1 MRIRKPFLILLMFV
15 MLCAVMYISLAYF
28 IGLQAEK
35 KIIALIKSYSSEQT
49 QIVLKDYKRNIF
61 NSTAKLEVQYEDY
74 SQFNVDLEILHSP
87 VLHYL
92 DNQGSDKFYFGK
104 LLVKIKVFQVFLQ
117 DKKEIFSNISIVDLK
132 KSPMTIDV
140 PVGELTQ
147 NLYQKLGI
155 FSADKYKNVAHIQLN
170 ESNIAFDLTS
180 VIDNQFTRNGLY
192 KIKSSNLNISAQFF
206 TSSIKFK
213 DNPFEWQS
221 KIKIFV
227 TADKIANNG
236 KNKSVILDLDKPSL
250 DIDYSGGIASFM
262 NVINTLLVPVTSV
275 SSNGNIQQSNEPLVS
290 EKLYTYQNIIAKL
303 LQIIFTDDN
312 PSLLKVHYKNNKGE
326 IYNVDESF
334 KFNNL
339 DQDLTLGSTQKNFFL
354 IDKSVLKN
362 LMYKNKIKSTEF
374 DNFNFL
380 IDFSTDKELDR
391 NFSTF
396 EQFDFSQFLQS
407 LLAQTNLDNFAKYH
421 IETKFNL
428 DKLKYK
434 ALTEGYLNADQI
446 SFDFSIKNSSSKNG
460 TDENNKAVDR
470 NPASFLNFNANINNL
485 ILDYSDNEILNADI
499 KNISITNS
507 MNLTEY
513 LNFFDQESQ
522 DGYNINFYTKADIPY
537 INYEDEYW
545 SIDLS
550 KILLNAKFKLD
561 SKIKGYF
568 NSNFEADKITTKT
581 ELGELNFE
589 KVLLNSD
596 LKQAY
601 KNIMTGENDITL
613 KKFSWISNDK
623 KIKLQG
629 DNLKIINDADRDPK
643 NKDNLSYGNKIYL
656 NNFNYGQLNLG
667 ALNYEDKY
675 TNISA
680 DKYIKF
686 TTRSAADYINNNFA
700 ADVSAKVQQTNDQD
714 GVLGQADLSQFLSIG
729 MDINNSLFLGRKDSN
744 ITVTNVINIPSEA
757 TTSQSNTEFLNKL
770 RLNSTVSISK
780 DYIEQLL
787 KATQNSELIKQYD
800 IWQKIGLL
808 DFNQSSNSIN
818 NKANI
823 VISYDNKK
831 LKINSKPMDYWL
843 ERIKSI
849 DTKQKEKTTK

>member
-1 MRIRKPFLILLMFV
+1 MRIRKPFLILLIFV
-15 MLCAVMYISLAYF
+15 MLCAVMYTSLAYF

-35 KIIALIKSYSSEQT
+35 KIIALIKSYSSRQT

-87 VLHYL
+87 ILQYT
-92 DNQGSDKFYFGK
+92 DNRGGYKFYFGK
-104 LLVKIKVFQVFLQ
+104 LLVKMKVFQIFLQ

-140 PVGELTQ
+140 SVGELTQ

-155 FSADKYKNVAHIQLN
+155 YSSDKYKNVAHIQLN
-170 ESNIAFDLTS
+170 ESNIAFNLTS
-180 VIDNQFTRNGLY
+180 AIDNQFTGNRLY
-192 KIKSSNLNISAQFF
+192 KIKNSNLNISAQFF
-206 TSSIKFK
+206 TNSTKFK
-213 DNPFEWQS
+213 VNPFEWQS
-221 KIKIFV
+221 KIKIVV
-227 TADKIANNG
+227 TADKVANNE
-236 KNKSVILDLDKPSL
+236 KNKLVILNLDKPSL

-262 NVINTLLVPVTSV
+262 DVINTILTPITSV
-275 SSNGNIQQSNEPLVS
+275 NSNVNMQESNKLLVS
-290 EKLYTYQNIIAKL
+290 EKLYTYQNVIAKL

-326 IYNVDESF
+326 LYNLDESF

-339 DQDLTLGSTQKNFFL
+339 DQDLTLGSTEKNFFL
-354 IDKSVLKN
+354 VDKSLVKN
-362 LMYKNKIKSTEF
+362 LIFKNKIKSTEF
-374 DNFNFL
+374 DNFSFL

-421 IETKFNL
+421 IETNFNL

-434 ALTEGYLNADQI
+434 TLTEGYLNAEQI
-446 SFDFSIKNSSSKNG
+446 NFNFSIKNSTSKN
-460 TDENNKAVDR
+460 DKANDI
-470 NPASFLNFNANINNL
+470 NPASFLNFNANVNNL
-485 ILDYSDNEILNADI
+485 MLDYSDNEMLNANI

-522 DGYNINFYTKADIPY
+522 DGYNINFSTKADIPY
-537 INYEDEYW
+537 VKYEDEDW
-545 SIDLS
+545 NIDLS
-550 KILLNAKFKLD
+550 QILLNAKFKLD

-568 NSNFEADKITTKT
+568 NSNFEINKITTKT
-581 ELGELNFE
+581 DIGELNLD
-589 KVLLNSD
+589 KVLLHSD

-613 KKFSWISNDK
+613 TKFAWISNDK
-623 KIKLQG
+623 KTKLQG
-629 DNLKIINDADRDPK
+629 NNLKIINNADQDQK
-643 NKDNLSYGNKIYL
+643 NKDFLSYGNKIYL
-656 NNFNYGQLNLG
+656 DNLNYGQLSLG

-686 TTRSAADYINNNFA
+686 TTRSAADYINSNTA
-700 ADVSAKVQQTNDQD
+700 TDVSTKVQQINNDQD
-714 GVLGQADLSQFLSIG
+714 DVFEQADLNQFLSIG
-729 MDINNSLFLGRKDSN
+729 MDIKNNLFLGRKDSN
-744 ITVTNVINIPSEA
+744 ITVTNVINIPSEKA

-780 DYIEQLL
+780 DYIEQFL
-787 KATQNSELIKQYD
+787 KATRNSDLFKQYD

-808 DFNQSSNSIN
+808 DFNQSSNSTKD
-818 NKANI
+818 KAN
-823 VISYDNKK
+823 VIITYDNKK
-831 LKINSKPMDYWL
+831 LNINSKPMDYWL
-843 ERIKSI
+843 ERIKNTGS
-849 DTKQKEKTTK
+849 KKKEKTTK